1 MSLTTAEKAQVI
13 ENIAGKVALP
23 KNDTGTPEVQVALL
37 TEQIKRLTEHLKAN
51 KQDVHSRHGLIK
63 LVSKRR
69 RLLNY
74 LKKTALTRYQ
84 QLLVALELRR

>member
-13 ENIAGKVALP
+13 ENISAKMGLS
-23 KNDTGTPEVQVALL
+23 KNDTGSPEVQIALM
-37 TEQIKRLTEHLKAN
+37 TSQITRLTDHLKSN

-74 LKKTALTRYQ
+74 LKKSDLARYQ
-84 QLLVALELRR
+84 QLLVELELRR

>member
-1 MSLTTAEKAQVI
+1 MSLTTAEKASVMQDI
-13 ENIAGKVALP
+13 TSKFELAS
-23 KNDTGTPEVQVALL
+23 NDTGSPEVQIAIITNRVR
-37 TEQIKRLTEHLKAN
+37 RLTEHLKAN

-74 LKKTALTRYQ
+74 LQNVNQQRYQ
-84 QLLVALELRR
+84 KLLAELDLRR

>member
-13 ENIAGKVALP
+13 ENIAGKMSLP

-37 TEQIKRLTEHLKAN
+37 TEQIKRLTEHLKTN
-51 KQDVHSRHGLIK
+51 KQDVHSRHGLVK

-74 LKKTALTRYQ
+74 LKNSALARYQ
-84 QLLVALELRR
+84 QLLTQLELRR